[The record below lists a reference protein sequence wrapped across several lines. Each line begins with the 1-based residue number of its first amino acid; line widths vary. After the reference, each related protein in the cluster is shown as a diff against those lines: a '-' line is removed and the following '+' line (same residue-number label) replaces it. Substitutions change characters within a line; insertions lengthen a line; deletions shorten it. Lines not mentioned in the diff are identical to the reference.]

1 MARNRSGRTERF
13 GESVARRVPAQ
24 PREPKKTFVL
34 YTEGEVTEPDYFQT
48 FGRVRGATVRVEC
61 KHRGSA
67 PISVV
72 NAAIEFKESA
82 EFDSSEHVVAAVFDV
97 DEHKLQPALKKAKEK
112 GVPCYVSDPCF
123 ELWLLLHFEEQ
134 TAAIH
139 RAKVLS
145 ALRRNL
151 RGYDKHVTDKH
162 FAELSAGFSSA
173 RSRAKTTCRNAP
185 EGEFGTMART
195 NVHEL
200 VDQIVLAIGKFLGPE
215 GELCCDSPEVKM
227 ALGTMLSVVIPKEQ
241 KVASRSDGQRTR
253 KASRR

>member
-1 MARNRSGRTERF
+1 
-13 GESVARRVPAQ
+13 
-24 PREPKKTFVL
+24 VL
-34 YTEGEVTEPDYFQT
+34 YTEGEVTEPDYFHK

-97 DEHKLQPALKKAKEK
+97 DEHKLKPALKKANEK
-112 GVPCYVSDPCF
+112 GVRCYVSDPCF
-123 ELWLLLHFEEQ
+123 ELWLLLHFEER

-139 RAKVLS
+139 RDKVSS
-145 ALRRNL
+145 ALKKKL

-162 FAELSAGFSSA
+162 FAEISAGFSSA
-173 RSRAKTTCRNAP
+173 RRRAKTTSRNAP
-185 EGEFGTMART
+185 EGEFGTMATT

-200 VDQIVLAIGKFLGPE
+200 VDEIILAIGKFLGPE
-215 GELCCDSPEVKM
+215 GELCCDSSEVKT
-227 ALGTMLSVVIPKEQ
+227 ALGAMLSVVIPKEQ
-241 KVASRSDGQRTR
+241 KVAGRAEGQRAR
-253 KASRR
+253 KAARR